1 MRENA
6 LLSVVFYERE
16 TGETFVFFER
26 DFKHKSIRPPLFRL
40 ARESVVIA
48 VEQIFLQG
56 ILHFLCCVSNLSLIF
71 ACFPFISRA
80 AKGDNNRLTAG
91 RREQEEKATKPTL
104 IPPRRKEGT
113 KKIRQPTPKADREKG
128 RRRVTVNFS
137 SSSPLYPAIE
147 EERSEET
154 LLGGISFFFKKKKT
168 VCGKVRAVVVLR
180 IRKRISNKK
189 V

>member
-1 MRENA
+1 MKSEDSKTKEGKGGGVGLLLCVSQTKQENGGKFDA
-6 LLSVVFYERE
+6 RGKAQYVCGKTLYYLLFFYERE
-16 TGETFVFFER
+16 NGETFVFFER

-80 AKGDNNRLTAG
+80 AKGDNNRLTAD
-91 RREQEEKATKPTL
+91 RREQEGKATKPTL

-113 KKIRQPTPKADREKG
+113 KKKSANRLQRQTGEKEKG
-128 RRRVTVNFS
+128 G
-137 SSSPLYPAIE
+137 E
-147 EERSEET
+147 
-154 LLGGISFFFKKKKT
+154 G
-168 VCGKVRAVVVLR
+168 
-180 IRKRISNKK
+180 
-189 V
+189 